1 MKRARGDTRRPAGR
15 EPAAERRFERLARRC
30 GSACQD
36 PNILAETLMEL
47 GRVEDARGAV
57 VAGLEVHLL
66 NDELRALMRE
76 SEES

>member
-1 MKRARGDTRRPAGR
+1 
-15 EPAAERRFERLARRC
+15 
-30 GSACQD
+30 
-36 PNILAETLMEL
+36 MEL

>member
-1 MKRARGDTRRPAGR
+1 
-15 EPAAERRFERLARRC
+15 
-30 GSACQD
+30 
-36 PNILAETLMEL
+36 MEL

-57 VAGLEVHLL
+57 VAGLEVHLF